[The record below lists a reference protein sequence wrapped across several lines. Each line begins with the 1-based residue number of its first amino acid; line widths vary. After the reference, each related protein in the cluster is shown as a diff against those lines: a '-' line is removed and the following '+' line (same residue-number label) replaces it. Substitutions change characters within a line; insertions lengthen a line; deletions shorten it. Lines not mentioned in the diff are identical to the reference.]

1 MDGLW
6 EVVVG
11 VVMVAVQEYREL
23 DSLWRCSD
31 IGES

>member
-1 MDGLW
+1 MEGLW

-11 VVMVAVQEYREL
+11 VVMVAVKEYREL
-23 DSLWRCSD
+23 GSLWRCSD